1 VAARAQIVELRDG
14 SRATLRPIRPSDKH
28 NLAEGFAHLS
38 DESRY
43 KRFLTPMN
51 ELSKAEL
58 KYLTEVDHHDH
69 EAILAQSLDGAPL
82 GVARYV
88 RTNPASASAE
98 AAVAVV
104 DDWQGR
110 GLGTA
115 LLQRLA
121 DRASEEGIDHFTA
134 IMLASNREMLAL
146 CKELGPTDVSD
157 AGNGVLE
164 AEIELPAAAEDPS
177 APLRNALR
185 NAAAGR
191 LHTRPGEMTRS
202 HHPG

>member
-1 VAARAQIVELRDG
+1 MAAPDQIVDLRDG
-14 SRATLRPIRPSDKH
+14 SRAVLRPIRLADKQA
-28 NLAEGFAHLS
+28 LAEGFAHMS

-51 ELSKAEL
+51 ELREKDL

-69 EAILAQSLDGAPL
+69 EAIVASSLDGQPL

-88 RTNPASASAE
+88 RSPSGSAE

-121 DRASEEGIDHFTA
+121 ERACEEGIDHFTA
-134 IMLASNREMLAL
+134 IMLASNHEMLTL
-146 CKELGPTDVSD
+146 LKELGATEVTD
-157 AGNGVLE
+157 AGGGVLE
-164 AEIELPAAAEDPS
+164 VEVELPAAAEDPS
-177 APLRNALR
+177 APLRRALR
-185 NAAAGR
+185 SAAAGHVGTR
-191 LHTRPGEMTRS
+191 AGQMVRSLHRG
-202 HHPG
+202 

>member
-1 VAARAQIVELRDG
+1 VAANADIVDLRDG
-14 SRATLRPIRPSDKH
+14 SRAALRPIRASDKRF
-28 NLAEGFAHLS
+28 LTEGFAHLS

-43 KRFLTPMN
+43 KRFLSPMN
-51 ELSKAEL
+51 ELSKRDL
-58 KYLTEVDHHDH
+58 KYLTEVDHHNH
-69 EAILAQSLDGAPL
+69 EAIVAQSLEGEPL

-88 RTNPASASAE
+88 RSESGTAE

-110 GLGTA
+110 GLGTL

-121 DRASEEGIDHFTA
+121 ERAREEGIDHFTA
-134 IMLASNREMLAL
+134 VMLATNHEMLTL
-146 CKELGPTDVSD
+146 CKELGPTEVRD

-177 APLRNALR
+177 APLRKALR
-185 NAAAGR
+185 SAAAGR
-191 LHTRPGEMTRS
+191 LESKPRKLVRS
-202 HHPG
+202 PHRG

>member
-1 VAARAQIVELRDG
+1 VAARADIVDLRDG
-14 SRATLRPIRPSDKH
+14 SRAKLRPIRPNDKSK
-28 NLAEGFAHLS
+28 LAEGFARLS

-51 ELSKAEL
+51 ELRGNDL

-69 EAILAQSLDGAPL
+69 EAILAQSLEGEPL

-88 RTNPASASAE
+88 RSGPTTAE
-98 AAVAVV
+98 AAVTVI

-121 DRASEEGIDHFTA
+121 ERAGEEGIDHFTA
-134 IMLASNREMLAL
+134 IMLAGNREMLAL
-146 CKELGPTDVSD
+146 CKDLGPTEIRDTGS
-157 AGNGVLE
+157 GVLE
-164 AEIELPAAAEDPS
+164 AEIELPAAAEDPG
-177 APLRNALR
+177 APLRRALR
-185 NAAAGR
+185 SAAAGQ
-191 LHTRPGEMTRS
+191 LQGRPGEMVRTPRR
-202 HHPG
+202 G

>member
-1 VAARAQIVELRDG
+1 MAASDRIVELRDG
-14 SRATLRPIRPSDKH
+14 SQAVLRPIRPTDKQV
-28 NLAEGFAHLS
+28 LAEGFAHMS

-43 KRFLTPMN
+43 KRFLTPVN
-51 ELSKAEL
+51 ELREKDL

-69 EAILAQSLDGAPL
+69 EAIVAQSVDGEPL

-88 RTNPASASAE
+88 LAESGSAE

-121 DRASEEGIDHFTA
+121 ERAREEGIDHFTA
-134 IMLASNREMLAL
+134 IMLASNHEMLTL
-146 CKELGPTDVSD
+146 LKELGPAEVTD
-157 AGNGVLE
+157 AGGGVLE
-164 AEIELPAAAEDPS
+164 VEVELPATAEDPS
-177 APLRNALR
+177 APLRRALR
-185 NAAAGR
+185 SAAAG
-191 LHTRPGEMTRS
+191 HVGTRPGEMVRGS
-202 HHPG
+202 DGG

>member
-1 VAARAQIVELRDG
+1 M
-14 SRATLRPIRPSDKH
+14 RPIRPSDKH

-43 KRFLTPMN
+43 KRFLTPMS
-51 ELSKAEL
+51 ELSKSDL

-69 EAILAQSLDGAPL
+69 EAIVAESLDGAPL

-88 RTNPASASAE
+88 RTDPASAIAE

-115 LLQRLA
+115 LLQHLA
-121 DRASEEGIDHFTA
+121 ERARAEGIDHFTA

-146 CKELGPTDVSD
+146 CKELGPTVLHD

-177 APLRNALR
+177 APLRQALR

-191 LHTRPGEMTRS
+191 LHTRAGEMVRNP
-202 HHPG
+202 HRG

>member
-1 VAARAQIVELRDG
+1 VAVPGDTVELRDG
-14 SRATLRPIRPSDKH
+14 SRAVLRPIRPSDKPA
-28 NLAEGFAHLS
+28 LAEGFDHLS

-43 KRFLTPMN
+43 KRFLAPMN
-51 ELSKAEL
+51 RLRESDL

-69 EAILAQSLDGAPL
+69 EAIVAQSLDGEPL

-88 RTNPASASAE
+88 RSQSGSAE

-104 DDWQGR
+104 DHWQGR

-121 DRASEEGIDHFTA
+121 ERAREEGIDHFTA
-134 IMLASNREMLAL
+134 IMLASNQEMLTL
-146 CKELGPTDVSD
+146 LNELGPAEVTD
-157 AGNGVLE
+157 AGDGVLE
-164 AEIELPAAAEDPS
+164 VQIELPAAAEDPA
-177 APLRNALR
+177 APLRQALR

-191 LHTRPGEMTRS
+191 LHSRAGEMVRS
-202 HHPG
+202 PHRG